1 MQSVGSVLPYEKF
14 SAFRCPRGYWCC
26 PSRDIHRI
34 RHSLYNGSTCHSCL
48 VSQQNISHFLL
59 YSLCWN
65 SISPRSVL
73 LGQADQSP
81 SWRWNL
87 SDQFE
92 CCEALAVLLSAGSG
106 GSASRWFLFLPR
118 ILRLKIN
125 VTKSFMTE
133 RVDRPLFH
141 FAKTDSWKMRTIFWE
156 IH

>member
-1 MQSVGSVLPYEKF
+1 MQSVSSALPYEKF

-65 SISPRSVL
+65 SISPPSVL
-73 LGQADQSP
+73 LGQANPSP

-87 SDQFE
+87 SDDFE
-92 CCEALAVLLSAGSG
+92 VFEALGGLLSPGLS

-125 VTKSFMTE
+125 VTQSFMTE
-133 RVDRPLFH
+133 RVDKPLFH
-141 FAKTDSWKMRTIFWE
+141 FAKTHSWKMRTIFWK